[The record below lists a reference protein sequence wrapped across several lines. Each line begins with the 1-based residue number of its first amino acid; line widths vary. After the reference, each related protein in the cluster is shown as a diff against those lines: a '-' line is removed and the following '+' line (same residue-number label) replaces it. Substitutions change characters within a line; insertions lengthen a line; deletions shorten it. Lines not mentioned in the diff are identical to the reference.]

1 LKAEPLIAGNVRDY
15 LRSLAPEPRRLA
27 KTALAAL
34 PKGDT
39 KPLTDEL
46 AGLYRLRVGSHR
58 FIYRYQAGRLE
69 VFFAAPRALVY
80 EYLAAHL
87 HDFLG

>member
-1 LKAEPLIAGNVRDY
+1 MRDY
-15 LRSLAPEPRRLA
+15 LRSLAPEPRRLGKA
-27 KTALAAL
+27 ALASL

-39 KPLTDEL
+39 KPLTDEF

-58 FIYRYQAGRLE
+58 FIYRYHAGRPE
-69 VFFAAPRALVY
+69 VFFAAPRAIVY

-87 HDFLG
+87 HEFLG